1 MLLNCT
7 LNSRV
12 LGCGVNVIIHREC
25 EQLFK
30 YLQGV
35 AKVIE
40 SPQWGESDEVDQNED
55 SNSNN
60 HYHQPIKN
68 PCCREINHNH
78 LQYGDRKWSTK
89 QASGF
94 IHMLYSIHFH
104 NISFISDTMN
114 NVPSQVA
121 TLHAHV

>member
-114 NVPSQVA
+114 LTMYPCK
-121 TLHAHV
+121 